1 MSDQEIWKNL
11 KSGDKKA
18 LETIYQTHIRA
29 LLQYGKRFTKDDAI
43 VEDAA
48 HDLFVNIWKNRKT
61 IGQTN
66 KILPYLLLSLRRDII
81 RRLNKI
87 KKLNISAQTDDSFDV
102 PFEDGNIEDQWI
114 ATETSNEREI
124 ELKKGMEK
132 LSKRQRE
139 VLYLKFYKDL
149 DYPEIAKILEINYQ
163 SVRNLVSQA
172 LKKLKDG
179 MLLLIILILFS

>member
-1 MSDQEIWKNL
+1 MSDQEIWNNL

-18 LETIYQTHIRA
+18 LEIIYQNHIQS
-29 LLQYGKRFTKDDAI
+29 LLQYGKRFTKDESV

-48 HDLFVNIWKNRKT
+48 HDLFVNIWKNRQT
-61 IGQTN
+61 IGPTN

-81 RRLNKI
+81 RRL
-87 KKLNISAQTDDSFDV
+87 KKVKKMNISTQTDDAFDV
-102 PFEDGNIEDQWI
+102 PFDDGNIEDQMI
-114 ATETSNEREI
+114 AKETSI
-124 ELKKGMEK
+124 EHNVALKKGMEQ

-149 DYPEIAKILEINYQ
+149 SYKEIADVLDINYQ
-163 SVRNLVSQA
+163 SIRNLVSQG

-179 MLLLIILILFS
+179 MTILLLFMVL